1 MFLKPDPRV
10 FQSPEWP
17 SELRDP
23 VSSTNVCHTTL
34 CLPRWSELKSLDFA
48 RAEAML
54 QPESYPDGLPR
65 IVKQTVLQQQ
75 AKAVGLGNQYKAVQ
89 QTVAFRDKINAAGV
103 QLTAST
109 LSGQDSIGLN
119 DGSKNTVLATYL
131 TDASEFG
138 AEMFVAMYCNRRNRL
153 T

>member
-1 MFLKPDPRV
+1 
-10 FQSPEWP
+10 
-17 SELRDP
+17 
-23 VSSTNVCHTTL
+23 
-34 CLPRWSELKSLDFA
+34 
-48 RAEAML
+48 ML

-138 AEMFVAMYCNRRNRL
+138 TEMFVAMYCNRRNRL